1 MAPPVRPPYFS
12 VNVISQIHKYRKIY
26 SKCDKKV
33 TFYIVLVRHFYSCV
47 DLHQV
52 SFTKIPDMA
61 NLHLEHC
68 LESLEALPGEL
79 RRNFTLMHDLDHK
92 NKTLLQDI
100 DAASDD
106 YLRKARDLSESQ
118 KSSEMGKIQ
127 KLFKKAKEHGDE
139 KVNIAIQTYEM
150 VDKHIR
156 RLDSDLAK
164 FEAEMKEQGG
174 RLSQTETEDEST
186 LTGSEKKKKVG
197 RKAGKEDT
205 KSGKKRK
212 GNKEDED
219 TDKGRKKKGKATS
232 SKDKEVSSSVPSTIA
247 QLAPGIPQEIIEM
260 PIDPNEPTYCIC
272 QDVSWGEMIGCD
284 NNDCPIEWFHF
295 GCMGLTTKPKGKWYC
310 PKCIHLFKKK
320 K

>member
-1 MAPPVRPPYFS
+1 MS
-12 VNVISQIHKYRKIY
+12 ISLTREKLREFLFHKIQ
-26 SKCDKKV
+26 S
-33 TFYIVLVRHFYSCV
+33 
-47 DLHQV
+47 
-52 SFTKIPDMA
+52 
-61 NLHLEHC
+61 
-68 LESLEALPGEL
+68 
-79 RRNFTLMHDLDHK
+79 LDHK

>member
-1 MAPPVRPPYFS
+1 MGNLFLAQKLSKFD
-12 VNVISQIHKYRKIY
+12 ISPSKNLDLHFLSKFGHHIYVKIY
-26 SKCDKKV
+26 N
-33 TFYIVLVRHFYSCV
+33 
-47 DLHQV
+47 
-52 SFTKIPDMA
+52 MA
-61 NLHLEHC
+61 TTLHLEQC
-68 LESLEALPGEL
+68 LDSLEALPGEL
-79 RRNFTLMHDLDHK
+79 RRNFTLMHDLDEK
-92 NKTLLQDI
+92 NRTLLQNI

-106 YLRKARDLSESQ
+106 YLRKARDLSTSQ
-118 KSSEMGKIQ
+118 KSSEMDKIQ

-174 RLSQTETEDEST
+174 RLSQTETEEEPETDT
-186 LTGSEKKKKVG
+186 QKKKKVG
-197 RKAGKEDT
+197 KKAGKEET

-212 GNKEDED
+212 GSKEEED
-219 TDKGRKKKGKATS
+219 NDKGKKKKGRGAS
-232 SKDKEVSSSVPSTIA
+232 SKDKEAAVPVLSALASV
-247 QLAPGIPQEIIEM
+247 LPGGMQQEVLEM

-272 QDVSWGEMIGCD
+272 QEVSWGEMIGCD

-310 PKCIHLFKKK
+310 PKCINLFKKK

>member
-1 MAPPVRPPYFS
+1 MA
-12 VNVISQIHKYRKIY
+12 
-26 SKCDKKV
+26 
-33 TFYIVLVRHFYSCV
+33 T
-47 DLHQV
+47 
-52 SFTKIPDMA
+52 T
-61 NLHLEHC
+61 LHLEQC
-68 LESLEALPGEL
+68 LDSLEALPGEL
-79 RRNFTLMHDLDHK
+79 RRNFTLMHDLDEK
-92 NKTLLQDI
+92 NRTLLQNI

-106 YLRKARDLSESQ
+106 YLRKARDLSTSQ
-118 KSSEMGKIQ
+118 KSSEMDKIQ

-174 RLSQTETEDEST
+174 RLSQTETEEEPETDT
-186 LTGSEKKKKVG
+186 LKKKKVG
-197 RKAGKEDT
+197 KKAGKEET

-212 GNKEDED
+212 GSKEEED
-219 TDKGRKKKGKATS
+219 NDKGKKKKGRGAS
-232 SKDKEVSSSVPSTIA
+232 SKDKEAAVPVLSALASV
-247 QLAPGIPQEIIEM
+247 LPGGMQQEVLEM

-272 QDVSWGEMIGCD
+272 QEVSWGEMIGCD

-310 PKCIHLFKKK
+310 PKCINLFKKK